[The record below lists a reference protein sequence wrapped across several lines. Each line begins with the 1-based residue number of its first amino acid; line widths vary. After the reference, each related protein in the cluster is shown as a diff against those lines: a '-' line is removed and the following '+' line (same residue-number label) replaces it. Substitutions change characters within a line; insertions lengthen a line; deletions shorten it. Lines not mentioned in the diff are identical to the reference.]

1 MQFYLH
7 ADYVKAAAPRSS
19 ASVRDVSRMDRAK
32 APPGPVRAHVARA
45 LAGAAHRV
53 DRESARRVLA

>member
-19 ASVRDVSRMDRAK
+19 ASVRDVIRADWAK
-32 APPGPVRAHVARA
+32 APPRPVRARVARA